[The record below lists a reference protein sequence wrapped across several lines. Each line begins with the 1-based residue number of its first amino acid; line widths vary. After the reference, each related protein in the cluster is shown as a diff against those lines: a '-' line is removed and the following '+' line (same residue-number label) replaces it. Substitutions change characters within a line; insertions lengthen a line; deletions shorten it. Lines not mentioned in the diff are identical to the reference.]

1 MKILVALK
9 VTFFLMITSVEANI
23 VPTISKIGEMQ
34 FAVPSNLIHASFS
47 EPLQQSGDSHSEHS
61 VLKEEESHETSD
73 HHNSMDPLFFI
84 ILALIIGAGT
94 RHFLQKSPL
103 PFTVML
109 LIIGMISGVL
119 VRFGL
124 LEIWNLG
131 IVEVDVSLISRS
143 IKWAANIDPHL
154 LLYTFLPVLIFEAAF
169 AMDVHTF
176 KKSLV
181 NATLLAVPG
190 IIVALLLTGA
200 IMMFL
205 ADYDLGLSNWT
216 WPIALMF
223 GAVVSAT
230 DPVAVVAL
238 LKDLGASKKLGTLIE
253 GESLLN
259 DGTAIVLFMVFF
271 LAITGEA
278 SNASPIIQFAKVVF
292 GGIIV
297 GGVIGYF
304 SITWIK
310 KVFNDALVEISV
322 IVGAAYLTFFVAEY
336 FFHVSGVLAL
346 VTLGLIM
353 AGVGRTRISPEVEHF
368 MHEFWELAG
377 FIANTLLFLIVGVV
391 IAERTIFSIKD
402 FVVLI
407 IVYIGIHIV
416 RAIVIAMLYP
426 FMKRIGYGLPLKDAY
441 VVWYGALRGAI
452 ALALALIVAGVD
464 EEFIPLQIR
473 NQFLFYTAGIVTLT
487 LLINATTVKYVVNYL
502 GLTKLT
508 PEKQMMIKNA
518 LEFLTLSSEK
528 TIEKIRKNRYTSKAN
543 FEKVMEYLPDQHHE
557 LPIIDSE
564 LDTSIFETRRRILEK
579 EKSAY
584 WSLFKEGM
592 LGPSAVHRLT
602 DGINQIIDS
611 GGMKSLADRA
621 DLEEEWKTPE
631 LLGRV
636 QGWPLLKRFT
646 QQFFFEKLSVSY
658 DSAMGFVMAQEETLK
673 LVDSMMRSSK
683 DGEEKK
689 QLEIIESEI
698 NENRIHGLTFLRNI
712 RNSYPEIFTAI
723 STRQAIRTMLN
734 SERYTVERLVGRGRI
749 NSGEAS
755 KMFKN
760 IEVRMKRL
768 LDSPP
773 AFDLPKSV
781 ELLREV
787 SWLKGIEESKFK
799 KISELFEDRFFSVG
813 QTMVKKDVKEEGL
826 FVLIRGK
833 VIVTVDDK
841 VIEILGPGNV
851 VGEISL
857 LTDNFRS
864 ATVTAQS
871 PVTVLWISNSNMK
884 KVLTLSGEF
893 ESNLWEI
900 AGMRLAENLLRE
912 NESYKLMQQEELR
925 RIIKSG
931 MVKEINEGER
941 LSLNKNQALLL
952 SGKISVSGERKKVL
966 DAPCILPD
974 GEIEAIIDSRLYLL
988 SS

>member
-1 MKILVALK
+1 MKRILAFKIAL
-9 VTFFLMITSVEANI
+9 FLMISSVEAG
-23 VPTISKIGEMQ
+23 VSSTSPKMVDMQ
-34 FAVPSNLIHASFS
+34 FNWSSYFQYLNLS
-47 EPLQQSGDSHSEHS
+47 EPQHQSGNSHIVDSS
-61 VLKEEESHETSD
+61 LNDEEAHNSSD
-73 HHNSMDPLFFI
+73 HHNNMDPLFFI

-94 RHFLQKSPL
+94 RHFLHKSPL

-124 LEIWNLG
+124 FETWNIGFMEI
-131 IVEVDVSLISRS
+131 DVSLIHRS

-181 NATLLAVPG
+181 NASLLAVPG

-200 IMMFL
+200 IMIFL
-205 ADYDLGLSNWT
+205 TDFDLGLGNWT
-216 WPIALMF
+216 WPVALMF

-271 LAITGEA
+271 LGITGAAEGG
-278 SNASPIIQFAKVVF
+278 SPIFEFARVAF

-297 GGVIGYF
+297 GGVIGYA

-391 IAERTIFSIKD
+391 IAERSIFSIKD
-402 FVVLI
+402 FIVLI
-407 IVYIGIHIV
+407 IVYVGIHVV

-426 FMKRIGYGLPLKDAY
+426 FMKRIGYGLPPKDAII
-441 VVWYGALRGAI
+441 VWYGGLRGAI

-464 EEFIPLQIR
+464 EAYIPLQIR
-473 NQFLFYTAGIVTLT
+473 NQFLFYTAGIVALT
-487 LLINATTVKYVVNYL
+487 LLINATTVKYIVDYL
-502 GLTKLT
+502 GITKPT
-508 PEKQMMIKNA
+508 PEKQVMIKNA
-518 LEFLTLSSEK
+518 LDYLNLSSEK

-543 FEKVMEYLPDQHHE
+543 FEKVMEYLPDQHHKM
-557 LPIIDSE
+557 PVVNSE
-564 LDTSIFETRRRILEK
+564 MDTSIFETRRRILEK

-592 LGPSAVHRLT
+592 LGPAAVHRLT
-602 DGINQIIDS
+602 DGINQIIDA

-636 QGWPLLKRFT
+636 QSWPLLRRFT
-646 QQFFFEKLSVSY
+646 QQFFFEKLAVSY

-673 LVDSMMRSSK
+673 LVDSMMKSSK
-683 DGEEKK
+683 DEDEKK
-689 QLEIIESEI
+689 QLEIIEGEI

-755 KMFKN
+755 KMYKS

-768 LDSPP
+768 LESPP
-773 AFDLPKSV
+773 AFDLPKSI
-781 ELLREV
+781 ELLRDV
-787 SWLKGIEESKFK
+787 PWLKGIEESKFK
-799 KISELFEDRFFSVG
+799 KISELFEDRIFSVG
-813 QTMVKKDVKEEGL
+813 QALVKKDGKEEGL
-826 FVLIRGK
+826 FVLVRGK
-833 VIVTVDDK
+833 VIVTVDDV
-841 VIEILGPGNV
+841 VIDILGPGNV
-851 VGEISL
+851 VGEISI
-857 LTDNFRS
+857 LTENFRS
-864 ATVTAQS
+864 ATVTAES
-871 PVTVLWISNSNMK
+871 PVTALWISNSNMK
-884 KVLTLSGEF
+884 KALDLSEQL
-893 ESNLWEI
+893 ESKLWDI
-900 AGMRLAENLLRE
+900 AGMRLAENLLRL
-912 NESYKLMQQEELR
+912 NNSDKLMQQEELR
-925 RIIKSG
+925 RIMKSG
-931 MVKEINEGER
+931 KVKE
-941 LSLNKNQALLL
+941 LNKGETADLKNSRGFLL
-952 SGKISVSGERKKVL
+952 SGKISLSGEKQKVMVE
-966 DAPCILPD
+966 PCILSD
-974 GEIEAIIDSRLYLL
+974 VEVEAIVFSRLYLL
-988 SS
+988 NS